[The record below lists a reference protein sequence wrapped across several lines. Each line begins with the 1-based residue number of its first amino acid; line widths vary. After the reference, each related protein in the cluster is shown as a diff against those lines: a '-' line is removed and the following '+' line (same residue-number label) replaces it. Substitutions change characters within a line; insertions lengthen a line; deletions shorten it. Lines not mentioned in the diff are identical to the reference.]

1 MSRDPGK
8 WIAEVVPASAAVR
21 DDAKVYLI
29 DDDASVL
36 NALSR
41 LLREAGFKVESFQSP
56 HEFLLRDDADIPGCA
71 VIDVSL
77 GDYNGLEL
85 QSALESKGDARPI
98 IFITGK
104 SDIATSV
111 QAMKAGAV
119 DFLTKPVQQEDLIE
133 AVERAL
139 ERDRRSRDEDKRL
152 ASIGLRLASLTPRE
166 REVLGSVVA
175 GRLNKQI
182 AAELGIA
189 EKTVKVHRGR
199 VMAKM
204 AVRSV
209 ADLVRI
215 AESVPSLPNGQPRK
229 K

>member
-1 MSRDPGK
+1 MRADMS
-8 WIAEVVPASAAVR
+8 
-21 DDAKVYLI
+21 DAKVFLI
-29 DDDASVL
+29 DDDTAVL

-41 LLREAGFKVESFQSP
+41 LLREAGFKVETFQSP
-56 HEFLLRDDADIPGCA
+56 HEFLLRNDTDTPGCA

-77 GDYNGLEL
+77 GDYNGLDL
-85 QSALESKGDARPI
+85 QSALENQGDVRPI

-104 SDIATSV
+104 GDIATSV

-119 DFLTKPVQQEDLIE
+119 DFLTKPVHQDDLIG
-133 AVERAL
+133 AVQRAL
-139 ERDRRSRDEDKRL
+139 ERDLRSRDEGKRI
-152 ASIGLRLASLTPRE
+152 ASISVRLASLTPRE
-166 REVLGSVVA
+166 QEVLGSVVA

-209 ADLVRI
+209 ADLVRM
-215 AESVPSLPNGQPRK
+215 AEAVPKLPSSQSRRK
-229 K
+229 